1 MARGITR
8 KTREI
13 RGVFRDCQLL
23 STLRYLLCTL
33 ISRAAASQKEATERQ
48 ERYDQIKHHPAYDA
62 NMIDKFTQAYN
73 LTKAGQMHELRALKT
88 QIKNTKAQ
96 IALLD
101 IAMYANANVVP
112 ADRIHKLTE
121 AEDQIT
127 CATAEFAMLTER
139 LKCLRALAVK
149 RSSNAAQVGPVAQT
163 SHEPNTADAK
173 VRNEELL
180 QTHNKW
186 KAAQA
191 EMSCHQCNVN
201 LIRYSITLASLK

>member
-1 MARGITR
+1 
-8 KTREI
+8 
-13 RGVFRDCQLL
+13 
-23 STLRYLLCTL
+23 
-33 ISRAAASQKEATERQ
+33 
-48 ERYDQIKHHPAYDA
+48 
-62 NMIDKFTQAYN
+62 MIDKFTQAYN